1 MLIQILMLVLETIT
15 GLLTFALLV
24 RFAMQWARAPFRNP
38 LGQFVVAVTDWMVR
52 PVRRFVPGMFGVD
65 MASLLLA
72 WLWQAAFLGVSLG
85 LSGAFIAVSPVP
97 QGFPSVTSTFAV
109 AIIAVFETAKLGI
122 YVAMGGVLVSAVLS
136 WVNPY
141 APMADV
147 FNAISRPL
155 LRPFRRFIPP
165 IGGMDLSPLGLL
177 LALQIG
183 LIILAGLRNEILS
196 LAR

>member
-1 MLIQILMLVLETIT
+1 MLIQILMLVLETVT

-38 LGQFVVAVTDWMVR
+38 LGQFVVAVTDWMVL

-85 LSGAFIAVSPVP
+85 LAGAFIAVSPAP
-97 QGFPSVTSTFAV
+97 TFAV

-122 YVAMGGVLVSAVLS
+122 YVAMGAVLASAVLS

-141 APMADV
+141 APLADV
-147 FNAISRPL
+147 FNTISRPL

-183 LIILAGLRNEILS
+183 LIILASLRNEILT